1 MEGTKVVAKKA
12 KVSTSRFV
20 SLNADPKKAQEAG
33 YVVGYWHPDPNAERG
48 GYLVRYQ
55 SIDLSI
61 PEGVALIACKRFDGA
76 SNVKLPNGDSI
87 IVGKNS
93 GKALELLGLAA

>member
-1 MEGTKVVAKKA
+1 MEKKA
-12 KVSTSRFV
+12 VTVRVQKKATSRFV
-20 SLNADPKKAQEAG
+20 SLNADPKKAKEAG
-33 YVVGYWHPDPNAERG
+33 YVVGYWHPDPGAERG
-48 GYLVRYQ
+48 GYLAHYQ

-76 SNVKLPNGDSI
+76 TNVKLPNGDSI

-93 GKALELLGLAA
+93 EKALQLLGLAA